1 MLSRSGIT
9 KLKAILVI
17 DIIIVAVAA
26 GTYIYLQNEGLIA
39 TALKPSEFKVTDLTI
54 NPVETEEGE
63 PTFLSVN
70 VTNIGDLEGTHIANL
85 TINNVLIENQTI
97 ILSGNHTSTIVEFM
111 YLASAIG
118 NYTVEIDGLTG
129 SFLVKEAPPTAS
141 SIRLSNLLTSPYE
154 GWVDEPIAISVVAT
168 NTGTETDALSVKL
181 FVDDSLVEN
190 RRIELAAG
198 ETATVAFTVNATSE
212 GKHTVRVNSLS
223 GSFVI
228 VKTGYHTLTVNRSGG
243 GSTALPFTLNGESYK
258 TPYSALMPVGQYT
271 LTVPNPFTTDTAVF
285 EFDYWSNG
293 VTSTTTTVTLENRL
307 IVVASYTL
315 ISGYAS
321 CPSLYFWNG
330 TNYVY
335 VTEVSNAGWL
345 GYIDYIDENGDIVF
359 SGGNPWDFVKLDKN
373 QLATRDVDG
382 DGYYDL
388 VLFQQWDEIFYL
400 DTAYLIVADHPA
412 GTDVYTT
419 MVNYVNQFFNGQVY
433 SVSKNDLSSPL
444 SATNEKGEDVLGQ
457 ILNLD
462 GVFTPGMNG
471 LLSPSWD
478 NIKMNQLT
486 LNLGDLSGAQEIK
499 LVVRGMVDWGQAE
512 PYYEWI
518 DNFKAAFNEGLVPSG
533 TQLCPSTYME
543 VKNSTG
549 HWVRVSQDKPMPIPS
564 DYVPRCF
571 VVDLT
576 GIFPEDVKEYQI
588 RINNYWNVTFDYI
601 AIDTTPQEAVIIQRI
616 NPTAVLE
623 QIGFGDTKS
632 TASGAFTKYGDVTP
646 LLLEADDMYV
656 IGMQGDKVCMKFST
670 ENLSSLE
677 EGMERDYFLFV
688 ACWFKDPPGNWG
700 YGFDWTVD
708 PLPFL
713 NMSGFPYPSTENYP
727 YDQEHLNYLQ
737 EYNTRVITSP

>member
-1 MLSRSGIT
+1 MLSRSGKT
-9 KLKAILVI
+9 KLKALLIV

-39 TALKPSEFKVTDLTI
+39 AELKPAEFKVTDLTI
-54 NPVETEEGE
+54 NPSVAEEGE
-63 PTFLSVN
+63 PTFFSVN
-70 VTNIGDLEGTHIANL
+70 VTNVGDLEGTHIANL

-97 ILSGNHTSTIVEFM
+97 IIGNHTSTIVEFM
-111 YLASAIG
+111 YLASLVG
-118 NYTVEIDGLTG
+118 NYTVEIDGLIG
-129 SFLVKEAPPTAS
+129 SFMIKEAPPTAS

-154 GWVDEPIAISVVAT
+154 GWVDEPITISVVAS
-168 NTGTETDALSVKL
+168 NTGIETDFLSVKL
-181 FVDDSLVEN
+181 FVDDLLVEN

-198 ETATVAFTVNATSE
+198 ETTTVAFMVNATTE

-228 VKTGYHTLTVNRSGG
+228 VATGYHTLTVNRSGG
-243 GSTALPFTLNGESYK
+243 GSTPLPFTLNGESLN

-293 VTSTTTTVTLENRL
+293 DTSTTTTVTLQSRL

-345 GYIDYIDENGDIVF
+345 GYIDYVDENGDIIF

-373 QLATRDVDG
+373 QLSQRDVDG
-382 DGYYDL
+382 DGYFDL

-400 DTAYLIVADHPA
+400 DAAYLIVADHPA

-433 SVSKNDLSSPL
+433 TVSKNDLTSPL
-444 SATNEKGEDVLGQ
+444 SATNEKGEDVLNH
-457 ILNLD
+457 ILELD
-462 GVFTPGMNG
+462 GVFTPGING

-486 LNLGDLSGAQEIK
+486 LDLGDLSGAQEIK
-499 LVVRGMVDWGQAE
+499 LVAHGMVDWGPAE

-518 DNFKAAFNEGLVPSG
+518 DNFKAAFDEGLVPSG

-543 VKNSTG
+543 VKNATG
-549 HWVRVSQDKPMPIPS
+549 HWVRVSQDKQMPIPS
-564 DYVPRCF
+564 DYVPRSF

-576 GIFPEDVKEYQI
+576 GIFPEDVNEYQI

-601 AIDTTPQEAVIIQRI
+601 AIDTSPQEVVTIQKI

-623 QIGFGDTKS
+623 LIDFGDTKS
-632 TASGAFTKYGDVTP
+632 TSSGAFTKYGDVTS

-656 IGMQGDKVCMKFST
+656 IGRQGDKVSMKFST
-670 ENLSSLE
+670 ENLSPLD

-700 YGFDWTVD
+700 YGFEWTVD

-713 NMSGFPYPSTENYP
+713 NMSGFPYPSTESYP
-727 YDQEHLNYLQ
+727 YDQEHLKYLQ
-737 EYNTRVITSP
+737 EYNTRMVTPP

>member
-1 MLSRSGIT
+1 MLSSSGKT
-9 KLKAILVI
+9 KLKAILII

-39 TALKPSEFKVTDLTI
+39 SELKPAEFKVTDLTI
-54 NPVETEEGE
+54 NPLEAEEGE
-63 PTFLSVN
+63 PTFFSVN
-70 VTNIGDLEGTHIANL
+70 VTNVGDLEGTHIANL

-97 ILSGNHTSTIVEFM
+97 ILGNHTSTIVEFM
-111 YLASAIG
+111 YVASSVG

-129 SFLVKEAPPTAS
+129 SFLIKEAPPTS
-141 SIRLSNLLTSPYE
+141 SNIRLSNLLTNPYE
-154 GWVDEPIAISVVAT
+154 GWVDEPITISVLAS
-168 NTGTETDALSVKL
+168 NAGTEPDVLSVKL

-190 RRIELAAG
+190 RKIELAAG
-198 ETATVAFTVNATSE
+198 ETMTVAFTVNATTE

-228 VKTGYHTLTVNRSGG
+228 VATGYHTLTINRSGG
-243 GSTALPFTLNGESYK
+243 GSTPLPFTLNGETHN

-293 VTSTTTTVTLENRL
+293 DTSTTTTVTLQNRL

-321 CPSLYFWNG
+321 CPSLYYWNG

-345 GYIDYIDENGDIVF
+345 GYIDYINEKGDIVF

-373 QLATRDVDG
+373 QLSPRDVDG
-382 DGYYDL
+382 DSYFDL

-400 DTAYLIVADHPA
+400 DSAYMIAVDHPA

-419 MVNYVNQFFNGQVY
+419 MVNYVNQFFNGKVY
-433 SVSKNDLSSPL
+433 TVSKNDLRSPI
-444 SATNEKGEDVLGQ
+444 SATNEKGEDVFNQ
-457 ILNLD
+457 ILELD
-462 GVFTPGMNG
+462 GVFTPGING
-471 LLSPSWD
+471 LHSPSWD
-478 NIKMNQLT
+478 NIEMNQLT
-486 LNLGDLSGAQEIK
+486 LDLGDLSGAQEIK
-499 LVVRGMVDWGQAE
+499 LVAHGMVDWGPAE
-512 PYYEWI
+512 PYYKWI
-518 DNFKAAFNEGLVPSG
+518 GYFKAAFDEGLVPNA

-543 VKNSTG
+543 VKNATG
-549 HWVRVSQDKPMPIPS
+549 HWVRVSQDKQMPIPS
-564 DYVPRCF
+564 DYVPRSF

-576 GIFPEDVKEYQI
+576 GIFPDGVKDFQI
-588 RINNYWNVTFDYI
+588 RINNFWNVTFDYI
-601 AIDTTPQEAVIIQRI
+601 AIDTSPQEIVEIQRI
-616 NPTAVLE
+616 NPAAVLE
-623 QIGFGDTKS
+623 RIDFGDTKS
-632 TASGAFTKYGDVTP
+632 TSSGAFTKYGDVAS

-656 IGMQGDKVCMKFST
+656 IGRQGDKVSMKFST
-670 ENLSSLE
+670 ENLSPLE

-700 YGFDWTVD
+700 YGFEWTVD

-713 NMSGFPYPSTENYP
+713 NMSGFPYPPTESYP
-727 YDQEHLNYLQ
+727 YDQEHLKYLQ
-737 EYNTRVITSP
+737 EYNTRLVAPP

>member
-9 KLKAILVI
+9 KMKAILII

-39 TALKPSEFKVTDLTI
+39 AELKPSEFKVTDLTI
-54 NPVETEEGE
+54 NPVEAEEGE
-63 PTFLSVN
+63 PTFFSVN

-97 ILSGNHTSTIVEFM
+97 ILAGNHTSTIVEFM

-129 SFLVKEAPPTAS
+129 SFLIKEAPPTAS
-141 SIRLSNLLTSPYE
+141 SIRLSNLLTNPYE
-154 GWVDEPIAISVVAT
+154 GWVDEPITISVVAS
-168 NTGTETDALSVKL
+168 NTGTETDVLSVKL

-190 RRIELAAG
+190 RRIELAVG
-198 ETATVAFTVNATSE
+198 ETTTVAFTVNATTE

-243 GSTALPFTLNGESYK
+243 GSTALPFTLNGETYK

-293 VTSTTTTVTLENRL
+293 VTSTTTTVTLESRL

-400 DTAYLIVADHPA
+400 DAAYLIVADHPA

-457 ILNLD
+457 ILEPD
-462 GVFTPGMNG
+462 GVFTPGLNG

-518 DNFKAAFNEGLVPSG
+518 DSFKAAFDEGLVPSG

-564 DYVPRCF
+564 DYVPRSF

-576 GIFPEDVKEYQI
+576 GIFPEDVNEYQI

-601 AIDTTPQEAVIIQRI
+601 AIDTSPQEAVIIQRI

-656 IGMQGDKVCMKFST
+656 IGMQGDKVSMKFST
-670 ENLSSLE
+670 ENLSPLE

-700 YGFDWTVD
+700 YGFNWTVD

-713 NMSGFPYPSTENYP
+713 NMSGFPYPSTESYP